1 VTRHVGMQDL
11 TPVVGDNEEA
21 IENPKRQSRHSEE
34 VHCGDSFTV
43 IGKKRRPLPCRPWI
57 PGCPP
62 HPVQHGPFRDFEA
75 EHPQFAMNSRRTPG
89 WILSDHAKNEFAQFF
104 ANGLSTGPNSM
115 PREPTPIQLESCS
128 MPTDNGFG
136 LNNENRPLPA
146 RPDFAQE
153 RPEELVG
160 PRRTSPRSLPD
171 HERKL
176 LSQRQ
181 VFEQLIAT
189 RTEKPSATSDDN
201 A

>member
-1 VTRHVGMQDL
+1 MT
-11 TPVVGDNEEA
+11 DNEEA
-21 IENPKRQSRHSEE
+21 IEETEGDRRNGEE
-34 VHCGDSFTV
+34 IHGRNRFTV
-43 IGKKRRPLPCRPWI
+43 VGQECRP
-57 PGCPP
+57 PLCGFRNSRNFP
-62 HPVQHGPFRDFEA
+62 HPVQHSSFRDFEA